1 MKIILK
7 KILFVFMLIGSAYL
21 PKASYA
27 QELIVAIDDFPP
39 WNITTSEPISG
50 INVDILTELSQR
62 LDLQLSFIKCPW
74 KRCLKMMRSG
84 QVDIIPGLLKR
95 AEREEY
101 MEYINPPYK
110 EESTKAFY
118 VHRGKEQLISK
129 YQDLYKLNVGVVA
142 GNKYYLPYDEDQKII
157 KQAANSELQQLRMLE
172 KRRVHTFVGTASQID
187 YLIIAEGL
195 QHKFV
200 KADYKYNEKINVHL
214 AVSKKS
220 KFANE
225 ISQFD
230 AQIQKMKAEGV
241 IDKIITDFYKNIQ
254 K

>member
-101 MEYINPPYK
+101 MEYINPPY
-110 EESTKAFY
+110 
-118 VHRGKEQLISK
+118 
-129 YQDLYKLNVGVVA
+129 
-142 GNKYYLPYDEDQKII
+142 
-157 KQAANSELQQLRMLE
+157 
-172 KRRVHTFVGTASQID
+172 
-187 YLIIAEGL
+187 
-195 QHKFV
+195 
-200 KADYKYNEKINVHL
+200 
-214 AVSKKS
+214 
-220 KFANE
+220 
-225 ISQFD
+225 
-230 AQIQKMKAEGV
+230 
-241 IDKIITDFYKNIQ
+241 
-254 K
+254 

>member
-1 MKIILK
+1 M
-7 KILFVFMLIGSAYL
+7 
-21 PKASYA
+21 
-27 QELIVAIDDFPP
+27 
-39 WNITTSEPISG
+39 
-50 INVDILTELSQR
+50 
-62 LDLQLSFIKCPW
+62 
-74 KRCLKMMRSG
+74 
-84 QVDIIPGLLKR
+84 
-95 AEREEY
+95 
-101 MEYINPPYK
+101 
-110 EESTKAFY
+110 
-118 VHRGKEQLISK
+118 
-129 YQDLYKLNVGVVA
+129 GVVA
-142 GNKYYLPYDEDQKII
+142 GNKYFLPFDEDQKII